1 LAGDAKVEEGEMGTR
16 NSSMVG
22 TTFEGQIA
30 FGGRRKFC
38 PLPTY
43 GNIVIGVTEQETVYL
58 WRGLEWRDEHSRRMV
73 IDEENLAVLLV
84 LNPATAGRRR
94 VRVFSENAQVP
105 NERAKQ
111 IVRDIGFNAHNS
123 VWNIVPSEDVPTE
136 TWAKL
141 KGAMRDACEEYAFH
155 AYADE
160 VAARRAGEGNWHD
173 A

>member
-1 LAGDAKVEEGEMGTR
+1 METR

-22 TTFEGQIA
+22 TTFEGQIT

-43 GNIVIGVTEQETVYL
+43 GNLVIGITEQETVYL
-58 WRGLEWRDEHSRRMV
+58 WRFLEWRDEHSRRRV
-73 IDEENLAVLLV
+73 IDEDNVAVLLV

-94 VRVFSENAQVP
+94 VRVFSENAQVT

-123 VWNIVPSEDVPTE
+123 QWNIMPDEDVTPE
-136 TWAKL
+136 AWAKL
-141 KGAMRDACEEYAFH
+141 KRAVNDACEEYAFH

-160 VAARRAGEGNWHD
+160 VVARRADEGRRHD